1 MAKGTRITPKE
12 VVEMNRLYK
21 ELGTYRAVARKMN
34 RSADTVAKYVK
45 MRDVPEPIRIAVRN
59 LMEKAK

>member
-21 ELGTYRAVARKMN
+21 ELGTYTAVARKMN

-59 LMEKAK
+59 LMEKK

>member
-59 LMEKAK
+59 LMEKA

>member
-59 LMEKAK
+59 LMEKM